1 MDIAQIDI
9 IAGWVSLV
17 LTLMVFS
24 YLLADNFLYRIAV
37 HMLVG
42 AAAGFV
48 VFAAIREVVM
58 PWTESMILLPDG
70 SGDVVLQKRLAGIV
84 PYLFV
89 ALLLLKSTKRFPRIG
104 NLGSAVIIGV
114 GTAVALVGIV
124 GATIIA
130 LINDTGDSVA
140 EADGLDGFIMVI
152 GTVCTLA
159 YFQYVSWRNRDGSP
173 RRPLPMQLMAT
184 VGQGFIAVTLGA
196 LYAGAILTS
205 LTIFSAVL
213 HEQISFVV
221 EQLGG

>member
-1 MDIAQIDI
+1 MSMDQLDM
-9 IAGWVSLV
+9 IAGWASLV

-37 HMLVG
+37 HVLVG

-48 VFAAIREVVM
+48 VFAAIKEVVI
-58 PWTESMILLPDG
+58 PWTNTMLLEPEG
-70 SGDVVLQKRLAGIV
+70 STTADIERRMMGII

-104 NLGSAVIIGV
+104 SLGSSIIIGV
-114 GTAVALVGIV
+114 GTGVSLVGIV
-124 GATIIA
+124 GVTIVA
-130 LINDTGDSVA
+130 LINDTGDNVA
-140 EADGLDGFIMVI
+140 KSDGLDGLIILV
-152 GTVCTLA
+152 GVVCTLA

-173 RRPLPMQLMAT
+173 RRPLPFQLMAT
-184 VGQGFIAVTLGA
+184 IGQGFIAVTLGA

-213 HEQISFVV
+213 HEQIRFVV

>member
-1 MDIAQIDI
+1 MSIDQIDV

-37 HMLVG
+37 HVLVG

-48 VFAAIREVVM
+48 VYAAIKEVVI
-58 PWTESMILLPDG
+58 PWTDTMLLKPDG
-70 SGDVVLQKRLAGIV
+70 TTPADVQKRVLGIL

-89 ALLLLKSTKRFPRIG
+89 ALLLLKSTKRFPRVG
-104 NLGSAVIIGV
+104 SLGSSVIIGV
-114 GTAVALVGIV
+114 GTGVALVGVV
-124 GATIIA
+124 GLTLVA
-130 LINDTGDSVA
+130 LINDTGASI
-140 EADGLDGFIMVI
+140 ADEGELNGFIILI

-159 YFQYVSWRNRDGSP
+159 YFQYVSWQNRDGSP
-173 RRPLPMQLMAT
+173 RRPLPLQLMAT
-184 VGQGFIAVTLGA
+184 IGQGFIAVTLGA

>member
-1 MDIAQIDI
+1 MSIDQIDV

-37 HMLVG
+37 HVLVG

-48 VFAAIREVVM
+48 VFAAIQEVVI
-58 PWTESMILLPDG
+58 PWTNKMLIEPEGTTSA
-70 SGDVVLQKRLAGIV
+70 DVEMRLMGMF
-84 PYLFV
+84 PYLFI
-89 ALLLLKSTKRFPRIG
+89 ALLLMKSTKRFPRIG
-104 NLGSAVIIGV
+104 SLGSSVLIGV
-114 GTAVALVGIV
+114 GTGVALVGVIGITV
-124 GATIIA
+124 IA

-140 EADGLDGFIMVI
+140 EEDGLNGFIMLI
-152 GTVCTLA
+152 GTICTLA

-173 RRPLPMQLMAT
+173 RRPLPLQLMALI
-184 VGQGFIAVTLGA
+184 GQGFIAVTLGA

-213 HEQISFVV
+213 NEQISFVV